1 MESFDRKSI
10 QKTFLKLYV
19 NLSMKILYIISN
31 TDNHGST
38 LSFLTLLEYV
48 KNRNDEPYVIIPN
61 NNSIFVNLLNSLNIP
76 FYIVPLIF
84 FAYPIEKK
92 VNWLWFPNH
101 LYHMLRNEKKARD
114 KINAIVKEINP
125 DLIHTN
131 VGVIVTGH
139 FVAKK
144 NNIPHI
150 WHIREYGDLDFNHHI
165 FPSKLVFRKLLK
177 KDFVITITEDL
188 LKYNNLNKSIKA
200 SVVYNGV
207 RSENDTH
214 FISTKEK
221 YFLCASRISPE
232 KGVDT
237 IIPTFAKFLKKHFD
251 YKLIILGNG
260 QEEYINKIKQLCIDN
275 HCSNAVV
282 FEGFKKNVS
291 SYMRRSTA
299 LIVASPHEGFGRMTA
314 EACFE
319 GCIVIG
325 KKSGGTKEI
334 IEQTGGLLFN
344 TQEELLTYME
354 QVANMSAEEYTKKA
368 LFAQEKAKELFSIET
383 YTSKIY
389 SIYESVLEQ
398 RIS

>member
-1 MESFDRKSI
+1 
-10 QKTFLKLYV
+10 
-19 NLSMKILYIISN
+19 MKILYIISN

-38 LSFLTLLEYV
+38 LSFLTLLQYV
-48 KNRNDEPYVIIPN
+48 KKRNDEPYVIIPN
-61 NNSIFVNLLNSLNIP
+61 NNNIFENLLNSLSVP
-76 FYIVPLIF
+76 FFVVPLTF
-84 FAYPIEKK
+84 FTYPVEKGFS
-92 VNWLWFPNH
+92 WLWFPNH
-101 LYHMLRNEKKARD
+101 LYHMLKSEKKAERR
-114 KINAIVKEINP
+114 INAIVKKINP
-125 DLIHTN
+125 DLVHTN
-131 VGVIVTGH
+131 VGVIVAGH

-150 WHIREYGDLDFNHHI
+150 WHIREYGDLDFNHHM
-165 FPSKLVFRKLLK
+165 FPSKLIFRKLLK
-177 KDFVITITEDL
+177 EDFVITITEGL
-188 LKYNNLNKSIKA
+188 FKYNRLTESIKTA
-200 SVVYNGV
+200 VVYNGV
-207 RSENDTH
+207 RSENDFH
-214 FISTKEK
+214 FVSTKEK
-221 YFLCASRISPE
+221 YFLCTSRISPE
-232 KGVDT
+232 KGIDT
-237 IIPTFAKFLKKHFD
+237 IIPIFAKFLEKHFD
-251 YKLIILGNG
+251 YKLIILGDG

-275 HCSNAVV
+275 HCSNAVI

-291 SYMRRSTA
+291 PYMRKSTA

-325 KKSGGTKEI
+325 KNSGGTKEI

-354 QVANMSAEEYTKKA
+354 QLANMSAEEYKKKV
-368 LFAQEKAKELFSIET
+368 LIAQEKAKKLFSIET